1 MLYFQEKE
9 AVMKN
14 NKALVL
20 LVVGVVAS
28 MNAYRVDSTY
38 DAKKAEAKMDL
49 EQKKLEAKTT
59 KQSAKIKADT
69 QYKRTKIE
77 ADRQKDL
84 AGIKY
89 KEKVN
94 AAEIQA
100 DREKARAEGVNVYG
114 NNWRDNVEKADNAL
128 ATSNMSW
135 FK

>member
-1 MLYFQEKE
+1 
-9 AVMKN
+9 MKN

-20 LVVGVVAS
+20 LFVGVVAS
-28 MNAYRVDSTY
+28 MNAYHVDSTY
-38 DAKKAEAKMDL
+38 DAKKAQAKMDL

-100 DREKARAEGVNVYG
+100 DRENARAQGVNVYG
-114 NNWRDNVEKADNAL
+114 SGLFDWRDNVAKTDNAL
-128 ATSNMSW
+128 ATSDVSL
-135 FK
+135 FR